1 MSAKMAQSLG
11 ERFGLQQ
18 WAGLLLPLLPAS
30 AKGRHGTLAIA
41 PLKSLRS
48 EKSVS
53 EERKR
58 DLVKLLL
65 EVYINGS

>member
-58 DLVKLLL
+58 ESRD
-65 EVYINGS
+65 G